1 MSRER
6 SCGRHHRQDIVS
18 YNREQATGNSDFNLV
33 TLTMHHHGLALHD
46 AVLWLVKEHAE
57 LEAQFL
63 QCHSAFFA
71 AGGPAA
77 TDCTTST
84 VQAVH
89 DALKSSVAGSICSGT
104 DIPYV
109 LSSMWTNKTNPSTT
123 SDPRGEPGGERNT
136 TGSVMVLPTPSN
148 KDWLKR
154 SMQKKYSLHRTYR
167 LLGLAA
173 YHYHGTVDPKSGNAM
188 G

>member
-1 MSRER
+1 MYAGFDHRTTEVDRR
-6 SCGRHHRQDIVS
+6 S
-18 YNREQATGNSDFNLV
+18 
-33 TLTMHHHGLALHD
+33 
-46 AVLWLVKEHAE
+46 
-57 LEAQFL
+57 
-63 QCHSAFFA
+63 
-71 AGGPAA
+71 
-77 TDCTTST
+77 